1 MAVENREQI
10 DLAEFGAVRLGIGAA
25 IFGHDHAAE
34 TRGATR
40 RQRRF
45 SGAFGA
51 AKADVTGHA
60 GAVPAAAAQRH
71 WISPSIERPSR
82 PPSTALVAQ
91 RTRHP
96 QRRTTDRSPKTNKNG
111 KTSC

>member
-34 TRGATR
+34 TRGETR

-51 AKADVTGHA
+51 VKADVTGHA
-60 GAVPAAAAQRH
+60 GAVPAAAARRH
-71 WISPSIERPSR
+71 WISPSIERPS
-82 PPSTALVAQ
+82 ST
-91 RTRHP
+91 TRSEEH
-96 QRRTTDRSPKTNKNG
+96 
-111 KTSC
+111 TSEIQSLLRISYAVFCLK